1 LPSDVEANMVEA
13 SPLEGRSMGVTTH
26 DATFAT
32 YVPGS
37 ERARR
42 ERIASLDIT
51 RGIVMVLMAIDHVR
65 VYAGVPAGGPTP
77 GVFFTRWVTHFSA
90 PGFAFLAGTGA
101 FLLGQKL
108 ADRRALA
115 RYLIERGV
123 VLILLE
129 LTVLRLAWTFNADFA
144 NYNLAGVIWMLGW
157 CMILMAGIIW
167 LPLTAITVLG
177 LALIVGQAAFAPI
190 SHLLPAAIGNFLYL
204 GGEVRLGLPF
214 AVLYVIVPW
223 IGVMAIGYAF
233 GTIMTYTPD
242 QRRTVCLRIG
252 LSATALF
259 VIIAG
264 IMVAREPSRPGAPAV
279 LLRMLN
285 QRKYP
290 ASPLFLMMTLGPILT
305 FLPFAEQMRGRVASV
320 LATFGRVPMFYYL
333 LHIPLIHAAALVVSL
348 IRTGGIDP
356 WLFGNHPMAPPPVP
370 EGYRWSLPLLYLVF
384 AIVVALLY
392 RPCRWYANLKA
403 RGTSRVLRYI

>member
-1 LPSDVEANMVEA
+1 MVGVSE
-13 SPLEGRSMGVTTH
+13 LEGRPMGATTR
-26 DATFAT
+26 DAAFAT
-32 YVPGS
+32 YARGS
-37 ERARR
+37 DRASR

-108 ADRRALA
+108 ADKRALA
-115 RYLIERGV
+115 RYLVERGV
-123 VLILLE
+123 ILILLE
-129 LTVLRLAWTFNADFA
+129 LTVLRLAWTFNTDFA

-167 LPLTAITVLG
+167 LPLTAVTVFG
-177 LALIVGQAAFAPI
+177 LALIVGQPVFTPI
-190 SHLLPAAIGNFLYL
+190 SKLLPAAIGNFLYL
-204 GGEVRLGLPF
+204 GGEVHLGLPF

-223 IGVMAIGYAF
+223 IGVMATGYAF
-233 GTIMTYTPD
+233 GTIMTYTPE
-242 QRRTVCLRIG
+242 RRRAVCLRLG

-259 VIIAG
+259 VIVAG
-264 IMVAREPSRPGAPAV
+264 IMVAREPSPPGAPPA

-290 ASPLFLMMTLGPILT
+290 ASPLFLMMTLGPTIA
-305 FLPFAEQMRGRVASV
+305 FLPFAEQMRGRVASI
-320 LATFGRVPMFYYL
+320 LSTFGRVPMFYYL
-333 LHIPLIHAAALVVSL
+333 LHIPLIHASALVVSL
-348 IRTGGIDP
+348 IRTGRIDP

-370 EGYRWSLPLLYLVF
+370 EGYRWSLALLYLVF
-384 AIVVALLY
+384 AIDVAMLY
-392 RPCRWYANLKA
+392 WPCRWYGNLKA
-403 RGTSRVLRYI
+403 RGTSRVLRFI

>member
-1 LPSDVEANMVEA
+1 
-13 SPLEGRSMGVTTH
+13 MGVTTH
-26 DATFAT
+26 DAAFTT
-32 YVPGS
+32 YAPGS
-37 ERARR
+37 ERAHRG
-42 ERIASLDIT
+42 RIASLDIT

-77 GVFFTRWVTHFSA
+77 AVFFTRWVTHFSA

-108 ADRRALA
+108 ADKRALA

-123 VLILLE
+123 ILILLE
-129 LTVLRLAWTFNADFA
+129 LTFLRLAWTFNADFA

-167 LPLTAITVLG
+167 LPTTAITVLG
-177 LALIVGQAAFAPI
+177 LALIVGQPVFTPI
-190 SHLLPAAIGNFLYL
+190 SKLLPAAIGNFLYL

-214 AVLYVIVPW
+214 RVLYVIVPW
-223 IGVMAIGYAF
+223 IGVMAVGYAF
-233 GTIMTYTPD
+233 GTIMSYTPER
-242 QRRTVCLRIG
+242 RRTICLRIG

-259 VIIAG
+259 VVIAG
-264 IMVAREPSRPGAPAV
+264 ITVALQPSGPDAPPAI
-279 LLRMLN
+279 LRMLN

-290 ASPLFLMMTLGPILT
+290 ASPLFLMMTLGPMIA
-305 FLPFAEQMRGRVASV
+305 FLPFAEQMRGRVASI

-370 EGYRWSLPLLYLVF
+370 DGYRWSLPLLYLVF

-392 RPCRWYANLKA
+392 WPCRWYANLKA
-403 RGTSRVLRYI
+403 RRGSRLLRFI

>member
-1 LPSDVEANMVEA
+1 
-13 SPLEGRSMGVTTH
+13 MGVTTH
-26 DATFAT
+26 DVPFTT
-32 YVPGS
+32 YAPGS
-37 ERARR
+37 ERAARD
-42 ERIASLDIT
+42 RIASLDIT

-108 ADRRALA
+108 ADKRALA
-115 RYLIERGV
+115 RYLVERGV
-123 VLILLE
+123 ILILLE
-129 LTVLRLAWTFNADFA
+129 LTVLRLAWTFNADVA

-177 LALIVGQAAFAPI
+177 LVLIVGQPLFGPI
-190 SHLLPAAIGNFLYL
+190 SHALPAAIGSFLYL
-204 GGEVRLGLPF
+204 GGEVQLGLPF

-233 GTIMTYTPD
+233 GTIMTYAPER
-242 QRRTVCLRIG
+242 RRTLCLRLG

-259 VIIAG
+259 VIVAG
-264 IMVAREPSRPGAPAV
+264 IMAAREPTRPGAPPM

-290 ASPLFLMMTLGPILT
+290 ASPLFLMMTLGPMIA
-305 FLPFAEQMRGRVASV
+305 FLPFAERMRGRVASI
-320 LATFGRVPMFYYL
+320 LSTFGRVPMFYYL
-333 LHIPLIHAAALVVSL
+333 LHIPLIHASALVVSL
-348 IRTGGIDP
+348 IRTGRVDP

-370 EGYRWSLPLLYLVF
+370 DGYRWSLPLLYLVF
-384 AIVVALLY
+384 AIVVTLLY
-392 RPCRWYANLKA
+392 WPCRWYADLKA
-403 RGTSRVLRYI
+403 RSKSQLLRLI

>member
-1 LPSDVEANMVEA
+1 
-13 SPLEGRSMGVTTH
+13 
-26 DATFAT
+26 
-32 YVPGS
+32 
-37 ERARR
+37 
-42 ERIASLDIT
+42 
-51 RGIVMVLMAIDHVR
+51 
-65 VYAGVPAGGPTP
+65 
-77 GVFFTRWVTHFSA
+77 
-90 PGFAFLAGTGA
+90 
-101 FLLGQKL
+101 
-108 ADRRALA
+108 
-115 RYLIERGV
+115 
-123 VLILLE
+123 
-129 LTVLRLAWTFNADFA
+129 
-144 NYNLAGVIWMLGW
+144 
-157 CMILMAGIIW
+157 
-167 LPLTAITVLG
+167 
-177 LALIVGQAAFAPI
+177 
-190 SHLLPAAIGNFLYL
+190 
-204 GGEVRLGLPF
+204 
-214 AVLYVIVPW
+214 LYVIVPW

-233 GTIMTYTPD
+233 GTVMTYTPER
-242 QRRTVCLRIG
+242 RRTVCLRIG

-290 ASPLFLMMTLGPILT
+290 ASPLFLMMTLGPLLT

-392 RPCRWYANLKA
+392 WPCRWYANLKA

>member
-1 LPSDVEANMVEA
+1 
-13 SPLEGRSMGVTTH
+13 MGVTTH
-26 DATFAT
+26 DTAST
-32 YVPGS
+32 YTPGS
-37 ERARR
+37 EAGRTRP

-108 ADRRALA
+108 ADKRALA
-115 RYLIERGV
+115 RYLVERGAI
-123 VLILLE
+123 LILLE
-129 LTVLRLAWTFNADFA
+129 LTVLRLAWTFNLDFA

-167 LPLTAITVLG
+167 LPQAAIAVLG
-177 LALIVGQAAFAPI
+177 LAIIVGQAAFTPV
-190 SHLLPAAIGNFLYL
+190 SQLLPAAIGNFLYL

-223 IGVMAIGYAF
+223 IGVMATGYAF
-233 GTIMTYTPD
+233 GTIMQYEPE
-242 QRRTVCLRIG
+242 RRRKICLGIG
-252 LSATALF
+252 LAATVLF
-259 VIIAG
+259 VVIAG
-264 IMVAREPSRPGAPAV
+264 ITVAGQPSRPGAPPAI
-279 LLRMLN
+279 LRMLN

-290 ASPLFLMMTLGPILT
+290 ASPLFLMMTLGPILV
-305 FLPFAEQMRGRVASV
+305 FLPFAERMRGWVASI

-348 IRTGGIDP
+348 MRTGRIDP

-370 EGYRWSLPLLYLVF
+370 DGYRWSLPLLYLVF
-384 AIVVALLY
+384 AIVIALLY
-392 RPCRWYANLKA
+392 WPCRWYANLKA
-403 RGTSRVLRYI
+403 RRGAWLLHYI

>member
-1 LPSDVEANMVEA
+1 
-13 SPLEGRSMGVTTH
+13 MGVLTH
-26 DATFAT
+26 DAAT
-32 YVPGS
+32 TRYTPVR
-37 ERARR
+37 ERAPG

-108 ADRRALA
+108 ADKRGLA
-115 RYLIERGV
+115 RYLVERGV
-123 VLILLE
+123 ILVLLE
-129 LTVLRLAWTFNADFA
+129 LTVLRLAWTFNLDFA

-167 LPLTAITVLG
+167 LPQAAIAVLG
-177 LALIVGQAAFAPI
+177 LALIVGQAVFTPI
-190 SHLLPAAIGNFLYL
+190 GNMLPTAIGNFLYL
-204 GGEVRLGLPF
+204 GGEVRLGIPF

-223 IGVMAIGYAF
+223 IGVMATGYAF
-233 GTIMTYTPD
+233 GTIMRYDPE
-242 QRRTVCLRIG
+242 RRRKLCLGIG
-252 LSATALF
+252 LTATVLF
-259 VIIAG
+259 VVIAG
-264 IMVAREPSRPGAPAV
+264 IMVARQPSRPGAPPM

-290 ASPLFLMMTLGPILT
+290 ASPLFLMMTLGPMLA
-305 FLPFAEQMRGRVASV
+305 FLPFAERMRGRAASI
-320 LATFGRVPMFYYL
+320 LSTFGRVPMFYYL

-348 IRTGGIDP
+348 IREGRIDP
-356 WLFGNHPMAPPPVP
+356 WLLGNHPMAPPPVP
-370 EGYRWSLPLLYLVF
+370 DGYRWSLPLLYLVF
-384 AIVVALLY
+384 AAAVTLLY
-392 RPCRWYANLKA
+392 WPCRWYGALKA
-403 RGTSRVLRYI
+403 RSGSRLLRFI

>member
-1 LPSDVEANMVEA
+1 
-13 SPLEGRSMGVTTH
+13 MGVTTH
-26 DATFAT
+26 DAAFTA
-32 YVPGS
+32 YIPGS
-37 ERARR
+37 ERAQR

-51 RGIVMVLMAIDHVR
+51 RGIVMLLMAIDHVR
-65 VYAGVPAGGPTP
+65 VYAGVPAGGPAP

-108 ADRRALA
+108 ADKRSLA
-115 RYLIERGV
+115 RYLVERGV
-123 VLILLE
+123 ILIVLE
-129 LTVLRLAWTFNADFA
+129 LTVLRLAWTFNTDFA
-144 NYNLAGVIWMLGW
+144 NYNLAGVLWMLGW

-177 LALIVGQAAFAPI
+177 LALIVGQPVFGPI
-190 SHLLPAAIGNFLYL
+190 GHMLPAAIGSFLYL
-204 GGEVRLGLPF
+204 GGEVQLGLPF

-223 IGVMAIGYAF
+223 IGVMAVGYAF
-233 GTIMTYTPD
+233 GMIMTYAPE
-242 QRRTVCLRIG
+242 RRRRICLRIG

-264 IMVAREPSRPGAPAV
+264 VMVAREPSRPGAPPV
-279 LLRMLN
+279 ILRMLN

-290 ASPLFLMMTLGPILT
+290 ASPLFLMMTLGPMLA
-305 FLPFAEQMRGRVASV
+305 FLPFAERMRGRIASI
-320 LATFGRVPMFYYL
+320 LSTFGRVPMFYYL
-333 LHIPLIHAAALVVSL
+333 LHIPLIHATALAVSL
-348 IRTGGIDP
+348 IRTGRIDP
-356 WLFGNHPMAPPPVP
+356 WLFANHPMSPPPVP

-392 RPCRWYANLKA
+392 WPCRWYANLKA
-403 RGTSRVLRYI
+403 RGKSPVFRYI